1 MRLNINAYLWS
12 SVGFVSLCFMFS
24 VSLRSLLGLWPLCLG
39 NWCTLMKSQCCLVTT
54 GLLNAL
60 PSKLRRLSIT
70 GWNVSVPNNYILKP
84 CSCTC
89 IINSLSI
96 THQHPAEGAAVL
108 NLAICIW
115 FILHIH
121 TSEGFHFKPNN
132 LCYVFFLSLL
142 CSSTMAHGVC
152 VIFVSPV
159 TTTDAI
165 VSAEKFLQPLPFPS
179 IGSSYHC
186 SCFSIECLSVHILFF
201 SFLVWKSQMG
211 PSPMGPHNN
220 LI

>member
-132 LCYVFFLSLL
+132 LCYVFFF
-142 CSSTMAHGVC
+142 
-152 VIFVSPV
+152 VIVVQQYNGTRRMCYFCI
-159 TTTDAI
+159 TC
-165 VSAEKFLQPLPFPS
+165 
-179 IGSSYHC
+179 YYNC
-186 SCFSIECLSVHILFF
+186 CYCLSWKVFATFTFF
-201 SFLVWKSQMG
+201 FYRVKL
-211 PSPMGPHNN
+211 P
-220 LI
+220 L